1 MGKTPPSRKPAPTN
15 RYSVQ
20 KSVPNMATP
29 RQPQQRKKGGGVGGF
44 IFMMVILAGAV
55 WLMMLIFGWGPYNTG
70 EEKLTPTASETVAVS
85 MNSTATQ
92 TPNPGSTSTVAATPT
107 TTATMT
113 PTREVFPY
121 QLSGDPEA
129 FSSDLLRPGL
139 GCDWLVIA
147 GQVWDLTGEEVPGM
161 TLHLYG
167 EIGGYSIDQ
176 TTVSGR
182 AKVYGD
188 SGYEFALE
196 NVVVDSDGTLYIQ
209 LLDTDGSALSM
220 PYAIETF
227 ADCQK
232 NLILHNFKRVR

>member
-1 MGKTPPSRKPAPTN
+1 
-15 RYSVQ
+15 
-20 KSVPNMATP
+20 
-29 RQPQQRKKGGGVGGF
+29 
-44 IFMMVILAGAV
+44 
-55 WLMMLIFGWGPYNTG
+55 
-70 EEKLTPTASETVAVS
+70 
-85 MNSTATQ
+85 
-92 TPNPGSTSTVAATPT
+92 
-107 TTATMT
+107 
-113 PTREVFPY
+113 
-121 QLSGDPEA
+121 
-129 FSSDLLRPGL
+129 
-139 GCDWLVIA
+139 
-147 GQVWDLTGEEVPGM
+147 M

-196 NVVVDSDGTLYIQ
+196 NVFVDSDGTLYIQ

>member
-1 MGKTPPSRKPAPTN
+1 MGNTPSSHKPAPTN

-29 RQPQQRKKGGGVGGF
+29 RQPQQKKKGGAGGF
-44 IFMMVILAGAV
+44 ILTLLILAGAV
-55 WLMMLIFGWGPYNTG
+55 WLLMLIFGWGPYKPG
-70 EEKLTPTASETVAVS
+70 EEDVTPTASGTIAVS
-85 MNSTATQ
+85 VNTTATPIQNPGATITAAPGSTATA
-92 TPNPGSTSTVAATPT
+92 TV
-107 TTATMT
+107 T

-167 EIGGYSIDQ
+167 EIGGYAIDQ

-182 AKVYGD
+182 AKVYGE

-196 NVVVDSDGTLYIQ
+196 SVVVDSDGTLFIQ
-209 LLDTDGSALSM
+209 LLDSDGSALSM

-232 NLILHNFKRVR
+232 NLILTNFKQVR

>member
-1 MGKTPPSRKPAPTN
+1 
-15 RYSVQ
+15 
-20 KSVPNMATP
+20 MATP
-29 RQPQQRKKGGGVGGF
+29 RQPQQHKKGGVGGF
-44 IFMMVILAGAV
+44 IFTLFILAGVV
-55 WLMMLIFGWGPYNTG
+55 WLLMLIFGWGPYKTG
-70 EEKLTPTASETVAVS
+70 EEGLTPTVS
-85 MNSTATQ
+85 KTAAISATGTATA
-92 TPNPGSTSTVAATPT
+92 TPNPGSTITAVSALPATVTI
-107 TTATMT
+107 T
-113 PTREVFPY
+113 PTREIFPY

-147 GQVWDLTGEEVPGM
+147 GQVWDLTGKEVPGM
-161 TLHLYG
+161 TLHLFG

-196 NVVVDSDGTLYIQ
+196 NVVVDSDGTLFIQ
-209 LLDTDGSALSM
+209 LLDSDGSALST

-232 NLILHNFKRVR
+232 NLILINFKQVR